1 MSLTAAAIIPHSPIL
16 VPTIGGYDQ
25 REKLKKTIASINIIK
40 ENLEKI
46 KPDTLII
53 LSPKINNLKNLFCIN
68 ISEDFEGNFEE
79 FGEFKTNIE
88 SSGDIGLAL
97 KIRPD
102 EKDEKIKLITKNN
115 LDYEISIPLYFLT
128 QNIKPKIIPIESS
141 TLSLQNHFNFGK
153 EIKEAIFDTNKKVAI
168 IASASLSSKTKKDSI
183 NGYTKRAGIFDK
195 KIIDLLETKNTTG
208 ILNLKDY
215 LIKEVGEYGLKP
227 IITLL
232 GILDEINYKSETLS
246 YEDPFGIGYL
256 TMNFKI

>member
-16 VPTIGGYDQ
+16 VSTIGGYDQ

-68 ISEDFEGNFEE
+68 ISENFGGDFKE
-79 FGEFKTNIE
+79 FGEFKTNIK

-97 KIRPD
+97 KIRRD
-102 EKDEKIKLITKNN
+102 EKDERIKLITKNN
-115 LDYEISIPLYFLT
+115 LDYETSIPLYFLT

-141 TLSLQNHFNFGK
+141 TLSLEDHFNFGK
-153 EIKEAIFDTNKKVAI
+153 EIKEAIFTTNKKVAV
-168 IASASLSSKTKKDSI
+168 IASVSLSSKTKKNSI

-195 KIIDLLETKNTTG
+195 KIIDLLESKNIAG
-208 ILNLKDY
+208 MLNLKDY
-215 LIKEVGEYGLKP
+215 LIKEVNEYGLKP

-232 GILDEINYKSETLS
+232 GVLDEINYKPENLS